1 MSQFENINLKY
12 TPTPILNDLSR
23 YSSKENGD
31 ESSTDDLAN
40 EAIADKL
47 LAHLALIKDFRDKIT
62 AIDYLIEGAAKLAG
76 NPSFVTN
83 DQYLINDI
91 AYLGGNSN
99 VVDFELFKKAID
111 IVIKGYEQM
120 AISGLIGDQNV

>member
-23 YSSKENGD
+23 YSSKENG
-31 ESSTDDLAN
+31 ESSSTDDLAN
-40 EAIADKL
+40 EEIADKL

-62 AIDYLIEGAAKLAG
+62 AIDYLIDGAAKLAG
-76 NPSFVTN
+76 NPTYTTN

-91 AYLGGNSN
+91 AHLGGNSN
-99 VVDFELFKKAID
+99 VIDFDLFKKAVD
-111 IVIKGYEQM
+111 LVIKGYEQM
-120 AISGLIGDQNV
+120 ALKGLVGGEDV